1 MTNEADG
8 NPEPRDRRA
17 VRRKRSPPAQ
27 AGQTA
32 ISGEGAGRGAPPAD
46 GRARAPRARQ
56 AGPRVDHR
64 RVGSAGGVKA
74 LPAPLPADFLRH
86 PGHFASHSLL
96 VAHYSSLSTQHS
108 GSGHPTPSA
117 ICYRPSALVS
127 GPYAICYQLLSSKGL
142 NPFLTVVPSTG
153 TFSVPFA
160 VQGVSYAE
168 GKAVRRPHPNQ

>member
-46 GRARAPRARQ
+46 GRARAARARQ

-74 LPAPLPADFLRH
+74 LPAPFPADFLHH

-96 VAHYSSLSTQHS
+96 VAHYSSLLTTHHS
-108 GSGHPTPSA
+108 LLITETLLPA
-117 ICYRPSALVS
+117 W
-127 GPYAICYQLLSSKGL
+127 PYSIRHQSLDPA
-142 NPFLTVVPSTG
+142 
-153 TFSVPFA
+153 
-160 VQGVSYAE
+160 
-168 GKAVRRPHPNQ
+168 RD

>member
-32 ISGEGAGRGAPPAD
+32 ISGEGAGRGVPPAD
-46 GRARAPRARQ
+46 GRARAPRARK

-74 LPAPLPADFLRH
+74 LPAPLPADFLHH

-96 VAHYSSLSTQHS
+96 VAHYSALSTRGVGIPRH
-108 GSGHPTPSA
+108 
-117 ICYRPSALVS
+117 
-127 GPYAICYQLLSSKGL
+127 QLLSSKGL

-168 GKAVRRPHPNQ
+168 GKAVRRP

>member
-46 GRARAPRARQ
+46 GRARAARARK

-74 LPAPLPADFLRH
+74 LPAPLPADFLHH

-96 VAHYSSLSTQHS
+96 VAHYSALSTRGV
-108 GSGHPTPSA
+108 GSPRHQ
-117 ICYRPSALVS
+117 PSALVFKRPESVLDS
-127 GPYAICYQLLSSKGL
+127 GTINRYIQRTICRTMS
-142 NPFLTVVPSTG
+142 
-153 TFSVPFA
+153 
-160 VQGVSYAE
+160 E
-168 GKAVRRPHPNQ
+168 

>member
-74 LPAPLPADFLRH
+74 LPAPLPADFLHH

-96 VAHYSSLSTQHS
+96 VAHYSSLLTTHYSLLITEYLL
-108 GSGHPTPSA
+108 PAWPSA

-127 GPYAICYQLLSSKGL
+127 GPYAISHQLLSSKGL

-153 TFSVPFA
+153 TFSV
-160 VQGVSYAE
+160 
-168 GKAVRRPHPNQ
+168 